1 MNNLTRL
8 VALAA
13 LAGAVPA
20 TAQDAAPP
28 PPPAPDCELH
38 AWPGSGLRSTYHGW
52 FHGGIVDG
60 AVQGRDGYKKLPD
73 QPLPTARQFEILQ
86 AMPLAEIA
94 GLPGYR
100 VVLHDTALDSHT
112 LRRTQGRLQ
121 PGAAA
126 CYAELAIDDVFFQQD
141 IVDGRFLKVLFRFRQ
156 FEGDTAS
163 RSFGTYVQEKL
174 IAFPPKTPADDAAP
188 ALAELGK
195 AYEQVVRDFGAA
207 LGKPAK
213 KKKSR

>member
-1 MNNLTRL
+1 MCLI
-8 VALAA
+8 ALAC
-13 LAGAVPA
+13 AVPVA
-20 TAQDAAPP
+20 AQDVAPP
-28 PPPAPDCELH
+28 APTTPDCELH

-94 GLPGYR
+94 GLRGYR
-100 VVLHDTALDSHT
+100 VVLHDAALDSHT
-112 LRRTQGRLQ
+112 LRRTPGRLQ

-141 IVDGRFLKVLFRFRQ
+141 IVEGRFLKVLLRFRQ
-156 FEGDTAS
+156 FDGDIAS
-163 RSFGTYVQEKL
+163 RSFGSYVQEKL
-174 IAFPPKTPADDAAP
+174 IAFPPKTPADDAGP

-195 AYEQVVRDFGAA
+195 AYEQVVRDFGGA
-207 LGKPAK
+207 LNKPAK
-213 KKKSR
+213 KKKSH